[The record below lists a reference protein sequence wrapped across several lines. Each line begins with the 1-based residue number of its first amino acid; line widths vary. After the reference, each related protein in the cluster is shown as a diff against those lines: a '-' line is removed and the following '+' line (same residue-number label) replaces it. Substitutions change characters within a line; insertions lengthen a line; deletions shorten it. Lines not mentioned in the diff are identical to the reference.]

1 MLKRNLARIFK
12 TMLFAAACVGMQ
24 PASAAD
30 FKAQQSLIFAGEGT
44 ASINPLLNSH
54 DELPN
59 LIFSGLLKYDA
70 LGNPVPDLCESVSWD
85 PQTLTYTFKLRSGV
99 QWHDGAPFTSADVR
113 FTYEKLCFDQT
124 LLAPVK
130 SNYRDIAAI
139 KAPDDLTFQVTLSRP
154 NAAMPGYFTVGIL
167 PEHLLSHTDLNT
179 AAFNQAP
186 VGTGRYVFSK
196 WDRAGGRIM
205 LTRNEHY
212 YGKVPAI
219 PAIVY
224 CTVADEGL
232 KSVMLTTG
240 EADLAW
246 LNAAFAQQFRHR
258 PGFKNYDFPSADFRA
273 LSMDFHTPFW
283 QRNADSI
290 AVLNYA
296 LNKDLLVQSVLSGR
310 GLPAFSPIQLHP
322 AGGSKEA
329 DLYPYDLEK
338 FAAEM
343 ARLGWVKGADGI
355 YARGGERFSFTIQ
368 VRDYELERVDLAAV
382 TARMLQEAGV
392 EMRVIP
398 VTRFDWA
405 QGYNGYLSG
414 FAAPFD
420 PDQFFSAFVTGQSD
434 NNMGYSN
441 QEVDAL
447 LAAARAELDPHKRR
461 ALYQRFEQV
470 FAQDPALVPLVYL
483 EGNYVSIKGVSG
495 LDPTRILGHHAV
507 GVFWNVEDWT
517 LDKGA
522 AQ

>member
-1 MLKRNLARIFK
+1 
-12 TMLFAAACVGMQ
+12 
-24 PASAAD
+24 
-30 FKAQQSLIFAGEGT
+30 
-44 ASINPLLNSH
+44 
-54 DELPN
+54 
-59 LIFSGLLKYDA
+59 
-70 LGNPVPDLCESVSWD
+70 
-85 PQTLTYTFKLRSGV
+85 
-99 QWHDGAPFTSADVR
+99 
-113 FTYEKLCFDQT
+113 
-124 LLAPVK
+124 
-130 SNYRDIAAI
+130 
-139 KAPDDLTFQVTLSRP
+139 
-154 NAAMPGYFTVGIL
+154 
-167 PEHLLSHTDLNT
+167 
-179 AAFNQAP
+179 
-186 VGTGRYVFSK
+186 
-196 WDRAGGRIM
+196 
-205 LTRNEHY
+205 
-212 YGKVPAI
+212 
-219 PAIVY
+219 
-224 CTVADEGL
+224 
-232 KSVMLTTG
+232 
-240 EADLAW
+240 
-246 LNAAFAQQFRHR
+246 
-258 PGFKNYDFPSADFRA
+258 
-273 LSMDFHTPFW
+273 
-283 QRNADSI
+283 
-290 AVLNYA
+290 
-296 LNKDLLVQSVLSGR
+296 
-310 GLPAFSPIQLHP
+310 
-322 AGGSKEA
+322 
-329 DLYPYDLEK
+329 
-338 FAAEM
+338 M

-483 EGNYVSIKGVSG
+483 EGNYVSIKGLSG
-495 LDPTRILGHHAV
+495 LDPTRILGHHAA